1 MLDCCFP
8 MNSGTQQNIEADPI
22 VTDMQLPGY
31 NILRK
36 LNSGGMAT
44 VFLATQ
50 LSLNRTVA
58 LKIMKP
64 ELDYD
69 PEFHNRFQREAEIV
83 GQLSHPNII
92 PIYDIGRYNGMN
104 YISMEYLPAGSLD

>member
-1 MLDCCFP
+1 MH
-8 MNSGTQQNIEADPI
+8 SGIQESADADP
-22 VTDMQLPGY
+22 VATDMQLPGY
-31 NILRK
+31 SILRK

-83 GQLSHPNII
+83 GQLSHPI
-92 PIYDIGRYNGMN
+92 
-104 YISMEYLPAGSLD
+104 